1 MNENDQGVYICASTK
16 TPSHNLYLGPP
27 FLFRKDHTSCWLMH
41 LVLFPKTNTLMHQ
54 KLMHAMIDKHQ
65 QDVLRMGYLHVYL
78 LLQYNQLVLYFAII
92 QSIHRSTSS
101 SLCCWK
107 ILFWALLHST
117 YLCGIHVRYFLIKGN
132 PTYWLFANY
141 VKQSRIHAWNV
152 DKRFNVFT
160 CGRTTWMIY
169 VHMIHDCID

>member
-1 MNENDQGVYICASTK
+1 MIKGFIFVLQQKRLHITFI
-16 TPSHNLYLGPP
+16 LGPLSLP
-27 FLFRKDHTSCWLMH
+27 QGPH
-41 LVLFPKTNTLMHQ
+41 VLLAHAPCAIPKKKHSNAPKAALD
-54 KLMHAMIDKHQ
+54 LMHAMIDKHQ

-117 YLCGIHVRYFLIKGN
+117 YRVVSMYGTF
-132 PTYWLFANY
+132 
-141 VKQSRIHAWNV
+141 
-152 DKRFNVFT
+152 
-160 CGRTTWMIY
+160 
-169 VHMIHDCID
+169 

>member
-27 FLFRKDHTSCWLMH
+27 FSSARTTRLVGSCTLCYSQKET
-41 LVLFPKTNTLMHQ
+41 PKAALD
-54 KLMHAMIDKHQ
+54 LMHAMIDKHQ

-78 LLQYNQLVLYFAII
+78 LLQYNQLVLYFVII
-92 QSIHRSTSS
+92 QSIHRFTSS

-132 PTYWLFANY
+132 PTY
-141 VKQSRIHAWNV
+141 
-152 DKRFNVFT
+152 
-160 CGRTTWMIY
+160 
-169 VHMIHDCID
+169 